1 MEGILIPQQ
10 VFIGDTAEFLFPIDI
25 LADFKSPVLTSGNFQ
40 IGKIKQNGLMQ
51 ITDIR
56 ITQQE
61 KKDYISITFIP
72 WETGY
77 ISFPSLREA
86 GIYDELPQVYI
97 SSILETMQTDILQ
110 PPRPPVL
117 IPGTVNLLYTAGA
130 ATIVG
135 IGIFIFIINAVRKR
149 FFTDSF
155 FHTQKKRVRILYKQ
169 LKRLEK
175 KSKTK
180 PIQKKSGEEVVLFGK
195 NWLKEFENAV
205 RIYCFN
211 ITNTAY
217 TKNADAFNAFTYS
230 EILFELKNKF
240 KNSYGIYF
248 EFEKI
253 FLRLQELRFDNFLLS
268 EVNIE
273 KECINFL
280 SRIFNL
286 VKITEIEIRKIETV
300 KQDKKKVSYAQ
311 F

>member
-130 ATIVG
+130 AAIVG
-135 IGIFIFIINAVRKR
+135 IGIFVFIINAVRKR

-155 FHTQKKRVRILYKQ
+155 FHTQKKTRTYI
-169 LKRLEK
+169 
-175 KSKTK
+175 
-180 PIQKKSGEEVVLFGK
+180 IQ
-195 NWLKEFENAV
+195 AV
-205 RIYCFN
+205 K
-211 ITNTAY
+211 A
-217 TKNADAFNAFTYS
+217 A
-230 EILFELKNKF
+230 
-240 KNSYGIYF
+240 
-248 EFEKI
+248 
-253 FLRLQELRFDNFLLS
+253 
-268 EVNIE
+268 
-273 KECINFL
+273 
-280 SRIFNL
+280 
-286 VKITEIEIRKIETV
+286 
-300 KQDKKKVSYAQ
+300 
-311 F
+311 